1 MAQGQPQGRP
11 VDAAPSRTTIWV
23 GRTLSAVPVLMLAI
37 SAVMKLL
44 RNPAVLADWGPRF
57 GYPEGT
63 LVAIGVVELICA
75 VLYALPRTAV
85 LGAILVTGY
94 LGGATASHVR
104 IGEPAFVAPAVLGI
118 LAWGG
123 LFLRDPRL
131 RSQLPL
137 RRNG

>member
-1 MAQGQPQGRP
+1 MM
-11 VDAAPSRTTIWV
+11 VVSAA
-23 GRTLSAVPVLMLAI
+23 
-37 SAVMKLL
+37 MKIV
-44 RNPAVLADWGPRF
+44 RNPQVLQDWGPRF

-63 LVAIGVVELICA
+63 LVAIGVTELACA
-75 VLYALPRTAV
+75 ILYAIPRTSV

-104 IGEPAFVAPAVLGI
+104 IGEVAFIAPVVLGI

-131 RSQLPL
+131 RALLPL
-137 RRNG
+137 RRDG